1 MPQRQCAC
9 RVRSGDERGRSLVR
23 VQLGWSLGSEYS
35 SSSSSCRRIA
45 CPSPRTFHV
54 WAMDT
59 KRFNYQTVTSQG
71 PRPPLAECVWVG
83 AKRPTSTTIS
93 TYHSACIRFAAD
105 DSKVR
110 TKLSKT
116 QRVHALSLHGE
127 NLTPK
132 FGGRHPRS
140 FQKRFTSFIYG
151 GGGGQLH
158 RLCHSQGGVALRCRL
173 HRPALPSAAPP
184 AFPSAG
190 GVTLET
196 SLSEALYPMCWV
208 WTAAWKAIP

>member
-35 SSSSSCRRIA
+35 SSSSSCRRLA

-59 KRFNYQTVTSQG
+59 KRFNYPTVTSQG

-93 TYHSACIRFAAD
+93 TYHSACIRFASD

-110 TKLSKT
+110 TKLSGCT
-116 QRVHALSLHGE
+116 PCPLHGE

-151 GGGGQLH
+151 GGGGSCPVSAI
-158 RLCHSQGGVALRCRL
+158 RKEESRCAADCTASTSIGCTASISIGGG
-173 HRPALPSAAPP
+173 SN
-184 AFPSAG
+184 
-190 GVTLET
+190 T
-196 SLSEALYPMCWV
+196 
-208 WTAAWKAIP
+208 

>member
-1 MPQRQCAC
+1 M
-9 RVRSGDERGRSLVR
+9 
-23 VQLGWSLGSEYS
+23 
-35 SSSSSCRRIA
+35 
-45 CPSPRTFHV
+45 
-54 WAMDT
+54 
-59 KRFNYQTVTSQG
+59 TSQG
-71 PRPPLAECVWVG
+71 PHPPLAECVWSV
-83 AKRPTSTTIS
+83 AKLPTSPTIS

-140 FQKRFTSFIYG
+140 FQKRCPFYSWG
-151 GGGGQLH
+151 GAAAPSLPFA
-158 RLCHSQGGVALRCRL
+158 RRSRV
-173 HRPALPSAAPP
+173 ALPSAADCT
-184 AFPSAG
+184 ASTSIGCTASISIGG

-196 SLSEALYPMCWV
+196 SLSKALYPMCWV
-208 WTAAWKAIP
+208 WTAAWKAFP